1 MISAQ
6 VDELRELATRCDE
19 LQVGAVKAVTMP
31 SDMGSILRDAADTIW
46 QLRDDLQRA
55 NAENTKL
62 RSELESVGTAAY
74 LYGRSDLKA
83 ENARLRS
90 YLSDDVENARMIMGE
105 NSRLREQNAKLRE
118 LVQGLW
124 FAAQYLGM
132 NPDGA
137 TGSGFARQ
145 MRELGVEVP
154 T

>member
-62 RSELESVGTAAY
+62 RKLVGHLYYVKPRDVTSILVNGEVLDFDELMAEVG
-74 LYGRSDLKA
+74 
-83 ENARLRS
+83 LRWE
-90 YLSDDVENARMIMGE
+90 DV
-105 NSRLREQNAKLRE
+105 
-118 LVQGLW
+118 
-124 FAAQYLGM
+124 
-132 NPDGA
+132 
-137 TGSGFARQ
+137 
-145 MRELGVEVP
+145 
-154 T
+154 